1 MEGKKD
7 NEGLMLFLNGLGRLV
22 WVWIEMDD
30 MYIL

>member
-7 NEGLMLFLNGLGRLV
+7 CEGLMLFLNGFGRLV